1 MHSTSPDAGAE
12 AVLQQAY
19 ALARASAGQGLS
31 LVALHIG
38 AEAAG
43 IAVGIGPQPDLLKL
57 LPLGAAR
64 TAREQFRCTP
74 PTPLALENAI
84 QVVEDAVMP
93 LRTLIPREALL
104 FSTDA
109 GVREI
114 AALSGVTP
122 DETALSLEAMERCF
136 NRLAAVVEG
145 SSFAQQGLPESNSL
159 AATLLILRE
168 FMHHLQFAHVRLL
181 HAH

>member
-1 MHSTSPDAGAE
+1 MHSTPPDTGAE
-12 AVLQQAY
+12 AILQQAY

-38 AEAAG
+38 AEEAG
-43 IAVGIGPQPDLLKL
+43 IAVGTGPQPDLLKL

-64 TAREQFRCTP
+64 TAREQFRRTP

-93 LRTLIPREALL
+93 LRALIPREALL

-145 SSFAQQGLPESNSL
+145 SSFAQQGLPESNTL

-168 FMHHLQFAHVRLL
+168 FMHHLQFARVRLL